1 MNDKEFEELY
11 NYRLC
16 KITKIDKSEI
26 PQYQDKPNKHIHT
39 NLNDVYLCE
48 LDEYTNT
55 RILFAIFKSVFF
67 IKTVVLISLICGAI
81 AVVLNFIR

>member
-26 PQYQDKPNKHIHT
+26 PQYWNCQEK
-39 NLNDVYLCE
+39 C
-48 LDEYTNT
+48 
-55 RILFAIFKSVFF
+55 SQ
-67 IKTVVLISLICGAI
+67 KTPKI
-81 AVVLNFIR
+81 